1 MGYLKNNVS
10 DHGSRHSLS
19 KKLHERKSEF
29 PTLAFGLYAWFYGPF
44 LLFILNALVLLLAA
58 ELVTSN
64 CMTYLNQQF
73 RSLKV
78 GGTDH
83 SALMTEARALLDR
96 VSQYISSL
104 RFFIIRQAH

>member
-19 KKLHERKSEF
+19 KKSYTSEF

-96 VSQYISSL
+96 VSQYVPNL

>member
-29 PTLAFGLYAWFYGPF
+29 PTLAFGLNAWFYGPV
-44 LLFILNALVLLLAA
+44 LLFLLNALLLLLAA

-96 VSQYISSL
+96 VSQYVPNL
-104 RFFIIRQAH
+104 QFFIIRQAH